1 VTSLLTAAVIA
12 PSRTLYWGLQIYE
25 WLTLAAILIGPIV
38 AVIIT
43 LATEARRRTREQQT
57 QTLRMLLSTR
67 HLPSDPAY
75 STAINMIPIDFNRES
90 GVMTAWNNYITT
102 IKIRPA
108 PEGVDAHQQ
117 DIITKQTKL
126 IFQMTKSLEYKLDET
141 DIQSTAY
148 AAEGFINRDNLMVD
162 AWRAWPRIADALETQ
177 TQLIDGV
184 QSAES
189 TGEKE

>member
-1 VTSLLTAAVIA
+1 MISLLAAAATA
-12 PSRTLYWGLQIYE
+12 STEFLYWGLKIYE
-25 WLTLAAILIGPIV
+25 WLTLIAILVGPVV
-38 AVIIT
+38 AVIVT
-43 LATEARRRTREQQT
+43 LATEARRRTREQQA

-90 GVMTAWNNYITT
+90 GVMAAWNNYITS
-102 IKIRPA
+102 IRFRST
-108 PEGVDAHQQ
+108 PEGADAHQQ

-126 IFQMTKSLEYKLDET
+126 IFQMTKSLDYKLDET

-148 AAEGFINRDNLMVD
+148 AAEGFINRDNLMLD

-177 TQLIDGV
+177 TQLIDGA
-184 QSAES
+184 QGAERS
-189 TGEKE
+189 GEQK

>member
-1 VTSLLTAAVIA
+1 MINFVTAAVIA
-12 PSRTLYWGLQIYE
+12 SEKLLYWGLQIYE
-25 WLTLAAILIGPIV
+25 WLTLIAILVGPVV
-38 AVIIT
+38 AVTIT

-75 STAINMIPIDFNRES
+75 STAINMIPVDFNREL

-102 IKIRPA
+102 IRIRPT

-126 IFQMTKSLEYKLDET
+126 IFQMTKSLDYKLDET

-148 AAEGFINRDNLMVD
+148 AAEGFINRDNLMLD
-162 AWRAWPRIADALETQ
+162 AWRAWPRIAEALETQ
-177 TQLIDGV
+177 TQLIDGA
-184 QSAES
+184 QGAEPS
-189 TGEKE
+189 GEKD

>member
-1 VTSLLTAAVIA
+1 MTSLLTAAVIA

-75 STAINMIPIDFNRES
+75 STAINMIPI
-90 GVMTAWNNYITT
+90 
-102 IKIRPA
+102 
-108 PEGVDAHQQ
+108 
-117 DIITKQTKL
+117 
-126 IFQMTKSLEYKLDET
+126 
-141 DIQSTAY
+141 
-148 AAEGFINRDNLMVD
+148 
-162 AWRAWPRIADALETQ
+162 
-177 TQLIDGV
+177 
-184 QSAES
+184 
-189 TGEKE
+189 